1 MIIQY
6 IKLAFRHI
14 GKERFSFAI
23 AILGLSISLAAVGHL
38 VSYSL
43 YYLDYDKLPDNY
55 EEWYRLRYSEVH
67 PELGEISSAS
77 FYLPP
82 APLLLRDIPEVKEHI
97 VYWPSVIAVNLRCDG
112 KVFQMEERAFVSAS
126 FPKHYKM
133 KIIYGNP
140 DSLLSDRNGI
150 LISESFSKSFFGN
163 VNPVGKKVYVGEN
176 PRFYISG
183 VFSDLKGNL
192 HLKHDHYSLW
202 YNDDEV

>member
-1 MIIQY
+1 
-6 IKLAFRHI
+6 
-14 GKERFSFAI
+14 
-23 AILGLSISLAAVGHL
+23 
-38 VSYSL
+38 
-43 YYLDYDKLPDNY
+43 
-55 EEWYRLRYSEVH
+55 
-67 PELGEISSAS
+67 
-77 FYLPP
+77 
-82 APLLLRDIPEVKEHI
+82 
-97 VYWPSVIAVNLRCDG
+97 
-112 KVFQMEERAFVSAS
+112 
-126 FPKHYKM
+126 M

-202 YNDDEV
+202 YNDDEVNSVSEDDWYLTGHVRVRIPDKEDIEMVERKLNKTLDAISPQRLVTPRTMRVHPDPTHKILSSRLKDDAPRCRLRKFVYSILALSLYVSTPDGVSIS